1 MFNYYMIH
9 EIGRLEH
16 EERVRS
22 VPCVP
27 EFGGPAITN
36 EPRWLS
42 RQARR
47 LRSALPD
54 GLAMLRERMQGQS
67 DLPGRSNRNE
77 AG

>member
-1 MFNYYMIH
+1 MNNHMIYL
-9 EIGRLEH
+9 IGKLEH

-27 EFGGPAITN
+27 EFSGPAITN

-42 RQARR
+42 QQARY
-47 LRSALPD
+47 LRSALTD
-54 GLAMLRERMQGQS
+54 GLAMSGERMQGQS